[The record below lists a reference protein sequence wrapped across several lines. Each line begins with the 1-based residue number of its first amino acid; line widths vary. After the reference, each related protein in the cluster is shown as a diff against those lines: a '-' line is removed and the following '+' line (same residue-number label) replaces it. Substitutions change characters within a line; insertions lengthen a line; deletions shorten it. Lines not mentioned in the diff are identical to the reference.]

1 MRCLYLDKRDLQKRV
16 YTFFAACIIVA
27 VETAIV
33 GIAWVYFYNKQ
44 LPKEY
49 YYWGN
54 VFILA
59 IYLVILFF
67 FSGMYGGLKIGS
79 FRMLELLFSQVFA
92 TACADI
98 LFYAIACML
107 AYHFPSPLPFVLALG
122 VQCICIGLWIMGAT
136 YIYRSLFPPL
146 DILLIHAGEH
156 TEVFI
161 NKVKTRKHQFHISEE
176 IKIDEK
182 LETIYEAIQRHE
194 AVMMWDIPTSLRNKL
209 FKHCYEK
216 SVDVYVMP
224 KISDIILNGSQ
235 TLHLFDTPL
244 LLTKSKPMEPE
255 QVIAKRLFD
264 ILFALLILIITSPI
278 MLITALFIKLY
289 DRGSVFYTQ
298 IRCTLDGREFKMY
311 KFRSMIESAEQ
322 DGVARLATQNDSR
335 ITPIGRVIRKVR
347 IDELPQLFNVLN
359 GTMSF
364 VGPRPERP
372 EIITR
377 YTQVM
382 PEFVYRMKVK
392 AGLTG
397 YAQIYGKYNSLP
409 YDKLK
414 LDLYYIEH
422 FSVWL
427 DLKLIILTLK
437 ILLTLDSTEGI
448 AEGNLTPL
456 ERGSDEDE

>member
-1 MRCLYLDKRDLQKRV
+1 MNKRDLQKRL
-16 YTFFAACIIVA
+16 YTFFAAFIIVA

-33 GIAWVYFYNKQ
+33 GVAWVYFYNRQ

-49 YYWGN
+49 YFWGN

-59 IYLVILFF
+59 IYMVILFF

-79 FRMLELLFSQVFA
+79 FRMLELLFSQIFA
-92 TACADI
+92 TVCEDI
-98 LFYAIACML
+98 LFDAITCML
-107 AYHFPSPLPFVLALG
+107 AYRFPSPFPFVLALG
-122 VQCICIGLWIMGAT
+122 AQCICIGLWIMGAT

-146 DILLIHAGEH
+146 DILLIHAGDH
-156 TEVFI
+156 TEAFV

-176 IKIDEK
+176 IKIDEEIEQ
-182 LETIYEAIQRHE
+182 LYQAIERHE
-194 AVMMWDIPTSLRNKL
+194 AVMMWDIPTSLRNKY
-209 FKHCYEK
+209 CYEK

-244 LLTKSKPMEPE
+244 LLTKSTPMEPE
-255 QVIAKRLFD
+255 QVMVKRLFD
-264 ILFALLILIITSPI
+264 ILFALLILIVTSPI
-278 MLITALFIKLY
+278 MLITAIAIKLY
-289 DRGSVFYTQ
+289 DRGPILYTQ
-298 IRCTLDGREFKMY
+298 IRCTVGGKEFKMY
-311 KFRSMIESAEQ
+311 KFRSMIEAAEK
-322 DGVARLATQNDSR
+322 DGVARLATQNDDR
-335 ITPIGRVIRKVR
+335 ITPVGRIIRKVR
-347 IDELPQLFNVLN
+347 IDELPQLFNVIN

-372 EIITR
+372 EIIEK
-377 YTQVM
+377 YTKVM

-456 ERGSDEDE
+456 GRGSDEDE

>member
-1 MRCLYLDKRDLQKRV
+1 MDKRDLQKRL
-16 YTFFAACIIVA
+16 YTFFAACIIVV
-27 VETAIV
+27 VETVIV

-49 YYWGN
+49 FFWGN
-54 VFILA
+54 VFILV
-59 IYLVILFF
+59 IYLLILFF
-67 FSGMYGGLKIGS
+67 FSGMYKGLQVGS
-79 FRMLELLFSQVFA
+79 FRKLELLFSQVFA
-92 TACADI
+92 TACADV

-107 AYHFPSPLPFVLALG
+107 AYHFPSPIPYILAFG
-122 VQCICIGLWIMGAT
+122 VQCICIGVWILGAT

-146 DILLIHAGEH
+146 DILLIHAGAH
-156 TEVFI
+156 TELFVD
-161 NKVKTRKHQFHISEE
+161 KVKTRKHQFHISEE
-176 IKIDEK
+176 IRTDTEIEK
-182 LETIYEAIQRHE
+182 LYEAIRRHE
-194 AVMMWDIPTSLRNKL
+194 AVMMWDIPTHLRNKL
-209 FKHCYEK
+209 FKYCYEV

-244 LLTKSKPMEPE
+244 LLTKSTPMAPE
-255 QVIAKRLFD
+255 QIVFKRMFD
-264 ILFALLILIITSPI
+264 LLFALIILIITSPV
-278 MLITALFIKLY
+278 MLITAVAIKLY
-289 DRGSVFYTQ
+289 DQGAVLYIQT
-298 IRCTLDGREFKMY
+298 RCTQGGKEFKMY
-311 KFRSMIESAEQ
+311 KFRSMIETAEK

-335 ITPIGRVIRKVR
+335 ITPIGRLIRKVR
-347 IDELPQLFNVLN
+347 IDELPQLFNVIN

-372 EIITR
+372 EIIEK
-377 YTQVM
+377 YKKSM

-397 YAQIYGKYNSLP
+397 YAQVYGKYNSLP

-422 FSVWL
+422 FSIWL

-456 ERGSDEDE
+456 GRGSDEDE

>member
-1 MRCLYLDKRDLQKRV
+1 MDKRDLQKRI
-16 YTFFAACIIVA
+16 YTFFAACIIVLI
-27 VETAIV
+27 ETAIV
-33 GIAWVYFYNKQ
+33 GVAWVYFYNKQ

-49 YYWGN
+49 YFWGN

-107 AYHFPSPLPFVLALG
+107 AYHFPSPLPYVLALG

-146 DILLIHAGEH
+146 DILLIHAGDH
-156 TEVFI
+156 TERFV

-176 IKIDEK
+176 IRIDAA
-182 LETIYEAIQRHE
+182 LEELYAAIERHE
-194 AVMMWDIPTSLRNKL
+194 AVMMWDIPTPLRNKL
-209 FKHCYEK
+209 FKYCYEM

-244 LLTKSKPMEPE
+244 LLTKSTPMEPE
-255 QVIAKRLFD
+255 QIMIKRLFD
-264 ILFALLILIITSPI
+264 ILFALVILIVTSPI
-278 MLITALFIKLY
+278 MLITAIAIKLY
-289 DRGSVFYTQ
+289 DRGPVLYKQ
-298 IRCTLDGREFKMY
+298 VRCTIGGKEFKMY
-311 KFRSMIESAEQ
+311 KFRSMIEAAEK
-322 DGVARLATQNDSR
+322 DGVARLATQNDNR
-335 ITPIGRVIRKVR
+335 ITPVGKVIRKVR
-347 IDELPQLFNVLN
+347 IDELPQLFNVIN

-372 EIITR
+372 EIIEKYR
-377 YTQVM
+377 KVM

-448 AEGNLTPL
+448 AEGDLTPL
-456 ERGSDEDE
+456 GRGSDEDERD